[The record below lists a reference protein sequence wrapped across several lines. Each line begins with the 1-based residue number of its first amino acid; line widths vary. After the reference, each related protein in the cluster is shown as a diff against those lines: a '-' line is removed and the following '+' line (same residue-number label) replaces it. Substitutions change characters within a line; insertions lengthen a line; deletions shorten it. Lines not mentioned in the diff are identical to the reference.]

1 MSQPILC
8 FDLDGTLMDDSS
20 LSLAAGMV
28 TTGSLTRKFEANPCN
43 LSSSMAYK
51 VMGFGY
57 PLDFSNYSC
66 TISLLTQPTICWNM
80 LLSLSQS
87 PGTNMVATNQYR
99 TGDQSLV
106 REINLSVIMNH
117 LRTNAPISRA
127 ALADT
132 TGLNKTTVSSLVNE
146 LIERQFVQEIGLAS
160 PSSGR
165 PAILLKLNPTAGFI
179 VSCEIG
185 VDFILVICSNFAPE
199 IIWRHEEQI
208 DPSIGQR
215 AILDCAL
222 TILNRAIEA
231 GSPACGKLLGMAVG
245 VPGLVDQATGA
256 LLFAPNLGW
265 KDLPI
270 RAILQES
277 FDVPLF
283 VDNEA
288 NIAALGEHYFGAAQ
302 GYKEVLYIS
311 AGVGL
316 GGGIVHGGR
325 VFSGVTGV
333 SAEFGH
339 MTLDPDGEICKCGN
353 QGCWETQV
361 SQQALFRHIWRRIDQ
376 GEVSR
381 LSEMTGGRRAS
392 LTVPLIVEAARAGDD
407 VALGALEIIGR
418 HLGIGIASLVN
429 ALNPELVVFGGILS
443 LAGEFLMPVINKE
456 VEQRAL
462 KWNREAMQL
471 VLARHA
477 SDACVMGGVAAV
489 YQAILA
495 QPDNVGALVS

>member
-1 MSQPILC
+1 
-8 FDLDGTLMDDSS
+8 
-20 LSLAAGMV
+20 
-28 TTGSLTRKFEANPCN
+28 
-43 LSSSMAYK
+43 
-51 VMGFGY
+51 
-57 PLDFSNYSC
+57 
-66 TISLLTQPTICWNM
+66 M
-80 LLSLSQS
+80 LLINHH
-87 PGTNMVATNQYR
+87 TKTDMVENNHYR
-99 TGDQSLV
+99 TGDQTLV
-106 REINLSVIMNH
+106 REINLAVIMNH

-127 ALADT
+127 ALADA

-179 VSCEIG
+179 LSCEIG
-185 VDFILVICSNFAPE
+185 IDFILVICTNFAPE
-199 IIWRHEEQI
+199 IIWRYEEQFDLSI
-208 DPSIGQR
+208 DQR
-215 AILDCAL
+215 AILDRAL
-222 TILNRAIEA
+222 MIFNQAVAA
-231 GSPACGKLLGMAVG
+231 GNAACGTLMGMAIG
-245 VPGLVDQATGA
+245 VPGLVDQSTGA

-270 RAILQES
+270 RSIVQES

-283 VDNEA
+283 VNNEA
-288 NIAALGEHYFGAAQ
+288 NLAALGEHYFGAAQ
-302 GYKEVLYIS
+302 GYDEVLYIS
-311 AGVGL
+311 ASRVGL
-316 GGGIVHGGR
+316 GGGIVHFGN

-333 SAEFGH
+333 GAEFGH
-339 MTLDPDGEICKCGN
+339 MTMDPDGEPCKCGN

-361 SQQALFRHIWRRIDQ
+361 SQPALIRHVWRFIDQ
-376 GEVSR
+376 GSSSM
-381 LSEMTGGRRAS
+381 LTDMTAGNRAS
-392 LTVPLIVEAARAGDD
+392 LTVPMIVEAARAGDR
-407 VALGALEIIGR
+407 VALDALEIIGR

-495 QPDNVGALVS
+495 QPDIVGALVA

>member
-1 MSQPILC
+1 
-8 FDLDGTLMDDSS
+8 
-20 LSLAAGMV
+20 
-28 TTGSLTRKFEANPCN
+28 
-43 LSSSMAYK
+43 MA
-51 VMGFGY
+51 
-57 PLDFSNYSC
+57 
-66 TISLLTQPTICWNM
+66 TINH
-80 LLSLSQS
+80 
-87 PGTNMVATNQYR
+87 YR
-99 TGDQSLV
+99 TGDQALV
-106 REINLSVIMNH
+106 REINLSVIINH

-127 ALADT
+127 ALAET

-160 PSSGR
+160 SSAGR
-165 PAILLKLNPTAGFI
+165 PATLLKLNPTAGFI

-185 VDFILVICSNFAPE
+185 TYFILVICTDFSPKV
-199 IIWRHEEQI
+199 IWRHQEPFDFEL
-208 DPSIGQR
+208 GQHAIIER
-215 AILDCAL
+215 MLAILNL
-222 TILNRAIEA
+222 AIEA
-231 GSPACGKLLGMAVG
+231 GCNSSGPLLGITVG
-245 VPGLVDQATGA
+245 IPGLVDQSTGT

-265 KDLPI
+265 RDLPV

-277 FDVPLF
+277 FKVPLF
-283 VDNEA
+283 VDNEG

-302 GYKEVLYIS
+302 GYEEVLYIS

-333 SAEFGH
+333 GAEFGH

-361 SQQALFRHIWRRIDQ
+361 SQQALFRHVWRRIDQ
-376 GEVSR
+376 GEASI

-392 LTVPLIVEAARAGDD
+392 LTMPLIVAAAHAGDAVTRD
-407 VALGALEIIGR
+407 ALEIIGR

-443 LAGEFLMPVINKE
+443 LAGEFLLPVIIKE
-456 VEQRAL
+456 VERRAL

-471 VLARHA
+471 VLARHS

-495 QPDNVGALVS
+495 QPDIVGTLAA

>member
-1 MSQPILC
+1 M
-8 FDLDGTLMDDSS
+8 
-20 LSLAAGMV
+20 AAV
-28 TTGSLTRKFEANPCN
+28 
-43 LSSSMAYK
+43 
-51 VMGFGY
+51 
-57 PLDFSNYSC
+57 
-66 TISLLTQPTICWNM
+66 
-80 LLSLSQS
+80 
-87 PGTNMVATNQYR
+87 NQYR
-99 TGDQSLV
+99 TGDQALV

-127 ALADT
+127 ALAET

-165 PAILLKLNPTAGFI
+165 PGILLELNPTAGFI

-185 VDFILVICSNFAPE
+185 TFFILVICTDFSPK
-199 IIWRHEEQI
+199 IIWRYEEQI
-208 DPSIGQR
+208 DITIGQQ
-215 AILDCAL
+215 AILDRL
-222 TILNRAIEA
+222 LVILNQAIEA
-231 GSPACGKLLGMAVG
+231 GCSSCGPLLGITVG

-270 RAILQES
+270 RAVLQES
-277 FDVPLF
+277 FNVPLF

-288 NIAALGEHYFGAAQ
+288 NIAALGEHYFGAAR
-302 GYKEVLYIS
+302 GYEEVLYIS

-361 SQQALFRHIWRRIDQ
+361 SQQVLFREIWRRVDQ
-376 GEVSR
+376 GETSG
-381 LSEMTGGRRAS
+381 LSEKIGGKRSS
-392 LTVPLIVEAARAGDD
+392 LTVPLIVDAARAGDG
-407 VALGALEIIGR
+407 VALDSLDIIGKN
-418 HLGIGIASLVN
+418 LGIGIASLVN

-443 LAGEFLMPVINKE
+443 LAGEFLIPVIRKE
-456 VEQRAL
+456 VERRAL

-495 QPDNVGALVS
+495 QPDIVGALVS

>member
-1 MSQPILC
+1 
-8 FDLDGTLMDDSS
+8 
-20 LSLAAGMV
+20 MV
-28 TTGSLTRKFEANPCN
+28 THNH
-43 LSSSMAYK
+43 
-51 VMGFGY
+51 
-57 PLDFSNYSC
+57 
-66 TISLLTQPTICWNM
+66 
-80 LLSLSQS
+80 
-87 PGTNMVATNQYR
+87 YR

-106 REINLSVIMNH
+106 REINLSVIMKH

-127 ALADT
+127 ALAEI
-132 TGLNKTTVSSLVNE
+132 TGLNKTTVSSLVNR
-146 LIERQFVQEIGLAS
+146 LIERQIVQEVGLTS
-160 PSSGR
+160 KNTGR

-185 VDFILVICSNFAPE
+185 VDFILVICTDFAPE
-199 IIWRHEEQI
+199 IIWRHEEHI
-208 DPSIGQR
+208 DPTIGQH
-215 AILDCAL
+215 AILDRAL
-222 TILNRAIEA
+222 AILHQAIEVEC
-231 GSPACGKLLGMAVG
+231 PACGTLLGMAVG
-245 VPGLVDQATGA
+245 VPGLVDQATGT
-256 LLFAPNLGW
+256 LLLAPNLGW

-277 FDVPLF
+277 FNVPLF

-288 NIAALGEHYFGAAQ
+288 NISALGEHYFGAAQ
-302 GYKEVLYIS
+302 GYEEVLYIS

-316 GGGIVHGGR
+316 GGGVVHGGR

-333 SAEFGH
+333 GAEFGH

-361 SQQALFRHIWRRIDQ
+361 SQQALFGHVWRRIDQ
-376 GEVSR
+376 GETSR
-381 LSEMTGGRRAS
+381 LFEMTGGKRDS
-392 LTVPLIVEAARAGDD
+392 LTVPLIVDAAGAGDA

-443 LAGEFLMPVINKE
+443 LAGEFLMPVIEKE

-471 VLARHA
+471 VLAKHA

-495 QPDNVGALVS
+495 QPDIMGALVS

>member
-1 MSQPILC
+1 
-8 FDLDGTLMDDSS
+8 
-20 LSLAAGMV
+20 
-28 TTGSLTRKFEANPCN
+28 
-43 LSSSMAYK
+43 
-51 VMGFGY
+51 
-57 PLDFSNYSC
+57 
-66 TISLLTQPTICWNM
+66 
-80 LLSLSQS
+80 
-87 PGTNMVATNQYR
+87 MVATNQYR
-99 TGDQSLV
+99 TGDQALV

-127 ALADT
+127 ALAET

-146 LIERQFVQEIGLAS
+146 LIERHFVQEIGLAS

-185 VDFILVICSNFAPE
+185 TFYILVICTDFSPE
-199 IIWRHEEQI
+199 IIWRYEEKF
-208 DPSIGQR
+208 DLSIGQG
-215 AILDCAL
+215 AILDRAL
-222 TILNRAIEA
+222 TVLHQAIEA
-231 GSPACGKLLGMAVG
+231 GYTKCGTLLGMSVG
-245 VPGLVDQATGA
+245 VPGIVDQATGT

-270 RAILQES
+270 RAILRES
-277 FDVPLF
+277 INVPLF

-302 GYKEVLYIS
+302 GYEEVLYIS

-333 SAEFGH
+333 GAEFGH
-339 MTLDPDGEICKCGN
+339 MTMNPDGEICKCGN

-361 SQQALFRHIWRRIDQ
+361 SQQALFRHISRRVDQ
-376 GEVSR
+376 GEGSR
-381 LSEMTGGRRAS
+381 LSDLTAGNRAA
-392 LTVPLIVEAARAGDD
+392 LTVPIIVDAARAGDA
-407 VALGALEIIGR
+407 VALGALEIIGH

-429 ALNPELVVFGGILS
+429 VLNPELVVFGGILS
-443 LAGEFLMPVINKE
+443 LAGEFLMPVIEKE

-471 VLARHA
+471 VMARHT

-495 QPDNVGALVS
+495 QPDIVGALVS

>member
-1 MSQPILC
+1 MLWV
-8 FDLDGTLMDDSS
+8 F
-20 LSLAAGMV
+20 
-28 TTGSLTRKFEANPCN
+28 K
-43 LSSSMAYK
+43 
-51 VMGFGY
+51 Y
-57 PLDFSNYSC
+57 PLDFSKFHC
-66 TISLLTQPTICWNM
+66 TISLLGQPTMFSNM
-80 LLSLSQS
+80 LLSLRQA
-87 PGTNMVATNQYR
+87 PGTNVVAINQYR
-99 TGDQSLV
+99 TGDQALV

-127 ALADT
+127 ALAEA

-165 PAILLKLNPTAGFI
+165 PAIQLKLNPTAGFI

-185 VDFILVICSNFAPE
+185 VDFILVICTDFSPK
-199 IIWRHEEQI
+199 IIWRYQEQI
-208 DPSIGQR
+208 DLTIGQH
-215 AILDCAL
+215 AILERMLA
-222 TILNRAIEA
+222 ILNQAIEV
-231 GSPACGKLLGMAVG
+231 GCPSCGPLLGITVG

-270 RAILQES
+270 RAILQET
-277 FDVPLF
+277 FNVPLF

-302 GYKEVLYIS
+302 GYEEVLYIS

-316 GGGIVHGGR
+316 GGGIVHAGR

-333 SAEFGH
+333 GAEFGH
-339 MTLDPDGEICKCGN
+339 MTMDPDGEICKCGN

-361 SQQALFRHIWRRIDQ
+361 SQQALFRRVWRRIDQ
-376 GEVSR
+376 GEASR

-392 LTVPLIVEAARAGDD
+392 LTVPLIVDAARAGDA
-407 VALGALEIIGR
+407 VALDALEIIGR

-443 LAGEFLMPVINKE
+443 LAGEFLMPVIEKE
-456 VEQRAL
+456 VERRAL

-471 VLARHA
+471 VLAKHGF
-477 SDACVMGGVAAV
+477 DACVMGGVAAV

-495 QPDNVGALVS
+495 QPDIVGALVA